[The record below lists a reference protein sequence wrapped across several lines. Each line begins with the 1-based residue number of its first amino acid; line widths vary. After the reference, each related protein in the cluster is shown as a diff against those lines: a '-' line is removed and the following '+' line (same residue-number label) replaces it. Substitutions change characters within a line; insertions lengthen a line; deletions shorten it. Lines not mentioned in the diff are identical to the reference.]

1 MLYLIGGPPRC
12 GKTTIAKR
20 LAASLGCSRVPAD
33 YLSTA
38 FTNYVP
44 VGDLPTRYP
53 AWNTATIDERYQRYV
68 ATEIIENYRTKAATT
83 WPGLRDF
90 LSYALYDQH
99 TMVVE
104 GYQIEPAMVHELQ
117 TAHPQFAIRVL
128 FLIKE
133 DRQQLAADLHRSTDP
148 EDWVLR
154 SASLPETF
162 ERVATMV
169 GTYSQLYR
177 EAAKHYNYPVCVMDG
192 PYEARL
198 VAAMNLLTAPQ

>member
-12 GKTTIAKR
+12 GKTTVAKR
-20 LAASLGCSRVPAD
+20 LAAALGCSRVPAD

-38 FTNYVP
+38 FTNYIAP
-44 VGDLPTRYP
+44 EDLPTRYP
-53 AWNTATIDERYQRYV
+53 SWNTATIDERYQRYS
-68 ATEIIENYRTKAATT
+68 AHEIITNYRTKAATA

-117 TAHPQFAIRVL
+117 ATHPQFPIRVL
-128 FLIKE
+128 FLIKD
-133 DRQQLAADLHRSTDP
+133 DRQQLEADLRRSTDP

-162 ERVATMV
+162 ERIAALVSS
-169 GTYSQLYR
+169 YSEFIR
-177 EAAKHYNYPVCVMDG
+177 ETANHYSYSVCVMDG

-198 VAAMNLLTAPQ
+198 VAAMNHLIALR